1 MPCPV
6 CETSFDG
13 AACPNCD
20 GAFVGKFVG
29 LDPQAYPGIAMPPAR
44 GLNPGRAADLR
55 RAMLTDDA
63 ALADATWLV
72 IIRGL
77 HGTSS
82 SDRALQAQ
90 CWDAYGFFLDHQG
103 RSDDGRRAHQR
114 AATARKDPSELKRK
128 QEGVAESRLGSS
140 SESLRR
146 LHSDEYHQPDPEAV
160 KRVQEELER
169 QLAAQARRAKVLKVG
184 ALSLAGVAG
193 GAVIGVSA
201 ALTGAVGAG
210 IGWAWSQARS

>member
-1 MPCPV
+1 
-6 CETSFDG
+6 
-13 AACPNCD
+13 
-20 GAFVGKFVG
+20 
-29 LDPQAYPGIAMPPAR
+29 
-44 GLNPGRAADLR
+44 
-55 RAMLTDDA
+55 MLTGDV

-77 HGTSS
+77 HGTSAA
-82 SDRALQAQ
+82 DRTLQSQ
-90 CWDAYGFFLDHQG
+90 CWDAYGFFLEHQG
-103 RSDDGRRAHQR
+103 RHDEARRAHQR

-128 QEGVAESRLGSS
+128 QDGVAEARLGAS

-169 QLAAQARRAKVLKVG
+169 QLNAQARRAKVLKVG
-184 ALSLAGVAG
+184 AFSIAGIAG

-201 ALTGAVGAG
+201 ALTGALGAG
-210 IGWAWSQARS
+210 IGWAWSSARP